1 MKRRIK
7 ISVSVL
13 LIIIIAYLGGF
24 YTQQFLKSGFIS
36 KTKSSKTSNN
46 SHDSEKQIAARKLL
60 DRSLKNW
67 SSLYNFDKHVISKR
81 LNYLVYNYCS
91 TDTPFTGLDNINKLF
106 EECRS
111 ACGGFTYVLRGLLD
125 LFDINNRHTALYNI
139 PQQGNHSLVEVEIAP
154 DRWALF
160 DPTFGIYFTKT
171 GKIDEIPLSMD
182 DLQFYLRG
190 KDLNNHVIQ
199 AKRGP
204 LSLSIDHLN
213 KIYQHGN
220 FFHQYMN
227 IENYHLAEQF
237 GYDSQF
243 MVLPLSIFLDV
254 SSGQNKFG
262 VFQIVDLR
270 TAEQMFLSITNDT
283 LNDDDLR
290 NDVSYNFS
298 YLGYAQREYNNII
311 FIEGIKKRKPYAIS
325 MRFYNQNI
333 NKIQIQVMQV
343 GGNIVFNNN
352 SNISINHGSS
362 IKTLYFKAFSENAII
377 IIRPLVP
384 KQRLIRLF
392 GIMIQR
398 IE

>member
-1 MKRRIK
+1 M
-7 ISVSVL
+7 
-13 LIIIIAYLGGF
+13 
-24 YTQQFLKSGFIS
+24 
-36 KTKSSKTSNN
+36 
-46 SHDSEKQIAARKLL
+46 
-60 DRSLKNW
+60 
-67 SSLYNFDKHVISKR
+67 
-81 LNYLVYNYCS
+81 
-91 TDTPFTGLDNINKLF
+91 
-106 EECRS
+106 
-111 ACGGFTYVLRGLLD
+111 
-125 LFDINNRHTALYNI
+125 
-139 PQQGNHSLVEVEIAP
+139 
-154 DRWALF
+154 
-160 DPTFGIYFTKT
+160 
-171 GKIDEIPLSMD
+171 
-182 DLQFYLRG
+182 
-190 KDLNNHVIQ
+190 
-199 AKRGP
+199 
-204 LSLSIDHLN
+204 
-213 KIYQHGN
+213 
-220 FFHQYMN
+220 
-227 IENYHLAEQF
+227 
-237 GYDSQF
+237 
-243 MVLPLSIFLDV
+243 
-254 SSGQNKFG
+254 
-262 VFQIVDLR
+262 FQIVDLR